1 MKPFL
6 QMKVI
11 IGIMCLALLVSAC
24 GEAVEPNGAGNAA
37 SPDETGEAIITPA
50 PTQTSVPIDQTP
62 VVPSGEPILYEIEA
76 HLDQPP
82 TPELL
87 VDFSSY
93 VAIGVVREHLEA
105 QWTTPDGMR
114 PETILNGDPSK
125 TIFTPVVVELEQPP
139 LMDLEGLS
147 PEATSI
153 IVLIEGGTIDE
164 VTVQH
169 TGSFYDLPVGQR
181 VVLGALATT
190 DPFIAGIYGEAF
202 NHMLPEGHDVTWL
215 PQTRFVIDDN
225 GVSSDGE
232 RFAEDEFLSRLD
244 TAIKERIA
252 RAQP

>member
-1 MKPFL
+1 
-6 QMKVI
+6 
-11 IGIMCLALLVSAC
+11 
-24 GEAVEPNGAGNAA
+24 
-37 SPDETGEAIITPA
+37 
-50 PTQTSVPIDQTP
+50 
-62 VVPSGEPILYEIEA
+62 
-76 HLDQPP
+76 
-82 TPELL
+82 
-87 VDFSSY
+87 
-93 VAIGVVREHLEA
+93 
-105 QWTTPDGMR
+105 
-114 PETILNGDPSK
+114 
-125 TIFTPVVVELEQPP
+125 
-139 LMDLEGLS
+139 
-147 PEATSI
+147 
-153 IVLIEGGTIDE
+153 